1 MKPTRRSEML
11 RLMRKSLV
19 AHGIAALADTK
30 TIRLMMLDKIIPL
43 LTTAMIVVST
53 TVMNLTELMLTFD
66 DNPTP

>member
-11 RLMRKSLV
+11 RLMRKNLV

-43 LTTAMIVVST
+43 LTTAMIVA
-53 TVMNLTELMLTFD
+53 
-66 DNPTP
+66 